1 MLKKMLRNYD
11 YSLIISILLL
21 CVFGLIM
28 IYSASIVTSVEKYET
43 SSDYFFIRQ
52 LIWLFGGLA
61 VFVCFM
67 VFPYKAYR
75 KFVVLILF
83 VSISL
88 LILVLFFGVERNFAK
103 SWFEIG
109 GFTLQ
114 PAEFVK
120 LGLIIYLASVFGKK
134 QGYISEFKKGVAP
147 PLIVILI
154 ISFLIYKQPDF
165 GTMMI
170 IGATSGVMVFCSG
183 MRWKHIIALLGTGV
197 SGVLLMWKGNILS
210 SEQIS
215 RIHSAYDP
223 FADAAGG
230 GYQLIHSY
238 IAIATG
244 GVTGKG
250 LGQSIEKYG
259 WLPEAHTDFIIAVV
273 AEEMGALGVIFIIS
287 LIGYIVVKGFL
298 TGLRCKDPFGSLLA
312 FGISGMIGVQTI
324 VNLGAASGL
333 LPITGVTL
341 PFISYGGSSLLVLLA
356 STGILVNVS
365 MFVNYNRS
373 KQIDS
378 DVQEKKGKNGKSTII
393 SMNSHQTY

>member
-1 MLKKMLRNYD
+1 MFKKMFRNYD
-11 YSLIISILLL
+11 YSIIISILLL

-28 IYSASIVTSVEKYET
+28 IYSASIVV
-43 SSDYFFIRQ
+43 SDQFESDHFFIRQ
-52 LIWLFGGLA
+52 LVWVVAGLF
-61 VFVCFM
+61 VFFFFM
-67 VFPYKAYR
+67 IMPYKIYK
-75 KFVVLILF
+75 KFVVPILF
-83 VSISL
+83 FSITS
-88 LILVLFFGVERNFAK
+88 LILVLFFGVERNNAT

-109 GFTLQ
+109 GVNIQ
-114 PAEFVK
+114 PAELVK
-120 LGLIIYLASVFGKK
+120 VGLIIYLASVFSKK

-147 PLIVILI
+147 PLVIILI

-170 IGATSGVMVFCSG
+170 IGATSGIMVICSG
-183 MRWKHIIALLGTGV
+183 MLWRHIIALIATGV
-197 SGVLLMWKGNILS
+197 SGVLLMWKAKILS

-223 FADAAGG
+223 FADAADG

-244 GVTGKG
+244 GITGKG

-273 AEEMGALGVIFIIS
+273 AEELGVFGVVFILS

-312 FGISGMIGVQTI
+312 FGISGMIGVQSI

-365 MFVNYNRS
+365 MFVNYNKT
-373 KQIDS
+373 KQADTNIPDIS
-378 DVQEKKGKNGKSTII
+378 QHKSNT
-393 SMNSHQTY
+393 SVLPMNKHQTY